1 MLKACSFT
9 ITSTLH
15 HQRVLLTNFILFYS
29 WELFSPNSLPG
40 LGPHLVHC
48 RRRISVIV
56 GYIESMLSVKNI
68 SLMIFQHVVSI
79 FLRLNISIVYWL
91 LKQKKLTKV
100 RPGLSQK
107 IFLFCLLIGLLCFY
121 YYCTLYYTVFVC
133 GWRER
138 LTFAAGRVLA
148 VGLG

>member
-1 MLKACSFT
+1 MKACSFT

-29 WELFSPNSLPG
+29 WELFSPNSLSG

-100 RPGLSQK
+100 RPGLS
-107 IFLFCLLIGLLCFY
+107 
-121 YYCTLYYTVFVC
+121 
-133 GWRER
+133 
-138 LTFAAGRVLA
+138 
-148 VGLG
+148 

>member
-1 MLKACSFT
+1 MINSELDSNVELNNKMRYEMKACSFT

-56 GYIESMLSVKNI
+56 GYMESMLSVKNI

-91 LKQKKLTKV
+91 LKQKTLTKV
-100 RPGLSQK
+100 RPGLS
-107 IFLFCLLIGLLCFY
+107 
-121 YYCTLYYTVFVC
+121 
-133 GWRER
+133 
-138 LTFAAGRVLA
+138 
-148 VGLG
+148 